1 MSDTWELH
9 WTDGGE
15 ARVVTTDGNFATLH
29 STRQA
34 ATGTPLSA
42 TVRMKSGTSV
52 RFKVKDCRRLDEHVF
67 LLVGRWV
74 DLSKAMR
81 EEMVAASSD
90 KTPSSS

>member
-1 MSDTWELH
+1 MSDALELH
-9 WTDGGE
+9 WTDGGD
-15 ARVVTTDGNFATLH
+15 ARVVKTDGNFATLH

-52 RFKVKDCRRLDEHVF
+52 RFKVKDCRKLEEGLF
-67 LLVGRWV
+67 LLAGRWV

-81 EEMVAASSD
+81 EEMVAAGKD
-90 KTPSSS
+90 EKE